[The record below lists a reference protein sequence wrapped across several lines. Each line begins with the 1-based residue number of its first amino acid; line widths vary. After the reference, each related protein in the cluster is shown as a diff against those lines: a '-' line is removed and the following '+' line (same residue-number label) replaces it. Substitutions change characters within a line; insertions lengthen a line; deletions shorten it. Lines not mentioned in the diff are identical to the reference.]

1 VTYRDDAAALHAY
14 HDSLVQ
20 ELAGLDAQLAGLGQT
35 LAARERVAAELA
47 RVRALLVAS
56 SPRLQPVRLGKLKVA
71 SPCRESWSDMTGD
84 DQVRHCKRCDK
95 DVFNLSE
102 MNAADAEALL
112 ARHGTAPCVRF
123 FRRAD
128 GTVKT
133 KDCPDRRPLIAG
145 VIAAGAIAAAGLAA
159 AGVSALATMG
169 APADRPAIQLTPE
182 PPPPLPPMP
191 VMGGIAMPEPP
202 PMIMGE
208 MMVEMGDVAAPAPEP
223 EVEPQVEP
231 EVEIK
236 GKPSR

>member
-20 ELAGLDAQLAGLGQT
+20 ELAGLDAQLGALGAT

-47 RVRALLVAS
+47 RVRGLLAAS
-56 SPRLQPVRLGKLKVA
+56 SPRLQPVRLAKLKVA
-71 SPCRESWSDMTGD
+71 SPCHESWQDMVGD
-84 DQVRHCKRCDK
+84 DRVRHCGRCDK

-133 KDCPDRRPLIAG
+133 KDCPTQRPWLRGAVLAG
-145 VIAAGAIAAAGLAA
+145 AVAAGGIGGMFATASMTAIAPAPI
-159 AGVSALATMG
+159 G
-169 APADRPAIQLTPE
+169 AP
-182 PPPPLPPMP
+182 LP
-191 VMGGIAMPEPP
+191 V
-202 PMIMGE
+202 
-208 MMVEMGDVAAPAPEP
+208 DVAAPAPEP
-223 EVEPQVEP
+223 ALMGAIAAPVEIEVRGEPSFEMGDVAAPEP
-231 EVEIK
+231 VVEIK
-236 GKPSR
+236 GKPAR

>member
-56 SPRLQPVRLGKLKVA
+56 SPRLQPIRLSKLKVA

-84 DQVRHCKRCDK
+84 DQVRHCTRCDK

-145 VIAAGAIAAAGLAA
+145 AIAASVIAAAGLAA
-159 AGVSALATMG
+159 AGVSAMATMG
-169 APADRPAIQLTPE
+169 APDRPAILITPE
-182 PPPPLPPMP
+182 PPPMPTMGLPAP
-191 VMGGIAMPEPP
+191 APEPP
-202 PMIMGE
+202 PVIMGE

-223 EVEPQVEP
+223 TVEP
-231 EVEIK
+231 EVELT

>member
-56 SPRLQPVRLGKLKVA
+56 SPRLQPIRLSKLKVA
-71 SPCRESWSDMTGD
+71 SPCRESWSDMTGA
-84 DQVRHCKRCDK
+84 DQVRHCTRCDK

-145 VIAAGAIAAAGLAA
+145 AIAASVIAAAGLAA
-159 AGVSALATMG
+159 AGVSAMATMG
-169 APADRPAIQLTPE
+169 APDRPAILITPE
-182 PPPPLPPMP
+182 PPPMP
-191 VMGGIAMPEPP
+191 TMGLLAPAPEPP
-202 PMIMGE
+202 PVIMGE

-223 EVEPQVEP
+223 TVEP
-231 EVEIK
+231 EVELT

>member
-20 ELAGLDAQLAGLGQT
+20 ELAGLDGQLAGLGQT

-56 SPRLQPVRLGKLKVA
+56 SPRLQPIRLGKLKVA
-71 SPCRESWSDMTGD
+71 SPCHESWSDMTGD

-133 KDCPDRRPLIAG
+133 RDCPDRRPLIAG

-169 APADRPAIQLTPE
+169 APNPDRPAIQATPE
-182 PPPPLPPMP
+182 PPTVPR
-191 VMGGIAMPEPP
+191 MGVPALPEPP

-208 MMVEMGDVAAPAPEP
+208 MMVEMGDVAAPPEPEP
-223 EVEPQVEP
+223 EVEVEL
-231 EVEIK
+231 K
-236 GKPSR
+236 GKPGR

>member
-20 ELAGLDAQLAGLGQT
+20 ELAGLDGQLAGLGQT

-56 SPRLQPVRLGKLKVA
+56 SPRLQPVRLAKLKVA
-71 SPCRESWSDMTGD
+71 SPCHESWSDMTGD

-95 DVFNLSE
+95 DVFNLSA

-145 VIAAGAIAAAGLAA
+145 VIAAGAIAAASIAA
-159 AGVSALATMG
+159 AGVSAMATMG
-169 APADRPAIQLTPE
+169 APADRPAIQITPE
-182 PPPPLPPMP
+182 PPAPTMVPTTGVPMP
-191 VMGGIAMPEPP
+191 APEPP

-208 MMVEMGDVAAPAPEP
+208 MTVEMGDVAAPP
-223 EVEPQVEP
+223 EP